1 MITASVSETRRRL
14 SELIELAR
22 QGEEVV
28 IIKDSRPVAALAPID
43 AADLQL
49 SSPLSDA
56 VASRIHAWADSEP
69 KVTFGSVKEAAEFL
83 KKDMVRKEP
92 RKRR

>member
-22 QGEEVV
+22 RGEEVV
-28 IIKDSRPVAALAPID
+28 IIKDSRPVASISAISAEDLELATRISDRQARSLHEFID
-43 AADLQL
+43 A
-49 SSPLSDA
+49 
-56 VASRIHAWADSEP
+56 EP
-69 KVTFGSVKEAAEFL
+69 TVTFGSAKAAVQFL
-83 KKDMVRKEP
+83 KKDVRKGT